1 MLLGDLFLSSRAN
14 NSIRAAGE
22 MRRNL
27 QSRRE
32 KYPDTTSPIIKTT
45 LLVALCIVM
54 GHGADS
60 RAAARQAAIPQSEDR
75 AYARRGIDLMMDGD
89 LDAAIQIFREVQLTD
104 TKSPLGYVLEA
115 QATWWKIYFA
125 TADLLD
131 PDVFDVARQDVSPLD
146 YHFSDL
152 TNATIRLSEARIH
165 ADQDVARN
173 VLYEGM
179 AYGLQARLSGMRGKD
194 LSTTRAGKKMRALLL
209 SALKLDPRLTDAYLG
224 LGTYNY
230 FIDTLPPA
238 IKILRVLG
246 NVPGGNRE
254 LGMQQIQQA
263 SEKGDLVRGEAK
275 FFLAKNYSRESEKK
289 YGQSLELFRELAR
302 DYPHNPLWMLL
313 SADMQLHSG
322 NTSEGDALLREVIKN
337 TQGKNL
343 EWDQAVHRTAEKAL
357 AGRK

>member
-1 MLLGDLFLSSRAN
+1 MQSNKAKFPIATTPTIKVALLLVLCTAISH
-14 NSIRAAGE
+14 AAG
-22 MRRNL
+22 
-27 QSRRE
+27 
-32 KYPDTTSPIIKTT
+32 P
-45 LLVALCIVM
+45 
-54 GHGADS
+54 
-60 RAAARQAAIPQSEDR
+60 RAAARQAAIPESEDR

-89 LDAAIQIFREVQLTD
+89 LDAAIEIFRQVQLTD

-115 QATWWKIYFA
+115 QATWWKIYFT

-131 PDVFDVARQDVSPLD
+131 PDVFDVARQDISPLD

-165 ADQDVARN
+165 ADQHVARN

-238 IKILRVLG
+238 IKLLRVLG

-289 YGQSLELFRELAR
+289 YMQSLELFRELAR

-313 SADMQLHSG
+313 SADMQLRSG
-322 NTSEGDALLREVIKN
+322 NAPEGDALFREVIKN
-337 TQGKNL
+337 TEGKNS
-343 EWDQAVHRTAEKAL
+343 ETEKAVHRTAEKAL
-357 AGRK
+357 AGKK

>member
-1 MLLGDLFLSSRAN
+1 M
-14 NSIRAAGE
+14 
-22 MRRNL
+22 
-27 QSRRE
+27 QSQRE
-32 KYPDTTSPIIKTT
+32 KYPDATSPVIKGAL
-45 LLVALCIVM
+45 LLVLCTAI
-54 GHGADS
+54 GHGAGA
-60 RAAARQAAIPQSEDR
+60 RAAARQADIPESENR
-75 AYARRGIDLMMDGD
+75 AYARRGIDRMMDGD
-89 LDAAIQIFREVQLTD
+89 LDAAIQIFRGVQLND
-104 TKSPLGYVLEA
+104 SKSPLGYVLEA
-115 QATWWKIYFA
+115 QATWWKIYFS

-146 YHFSDL
+146 SHFSDL
-152 TNATIRLSEARIH
+152 TNAAIRLSEARIR
-165 ADQDVARN
+165 AEQDVARS

-179 AYGLQARLSGMRGKD
+179 AYGLEARLSGMRGKD

-209 SALKLDPRLTDAYLG
+209 SALKLDPRLADAYLG

-238 IKILRVLG
+238 IKLLRVLG

-275 FFLAKNYSRESEKK
+275 FFLAKNYSRGTEKK
-289 YGQSLELFRELAR
+289 YRQSLELFQELAR
-302 DYPHNPLWMLL
+302 DYPHNPLWTLL

-322 NTSEGDALLREVIKN
+322 NTAEGNALFQEVIKS
-337 TQGKNL
+337 TEGKNWEL
-343 EWDQAVHRTAEKAL
+343 DRAVHQTAEKAL